1 MKAPSSS
8 MLPPSLEEL
17 RSMTPE
23 ALQELAA
30 SVKQQLIALSPGKK
44 AHLESSLGVA
54 ELSIALHACLKT
66 PHDYLIWDVGHQAY
80 VHKWL
85 TGRAEELVKMRTLHG
100 ISGFPR
106 REESVFD
113 PFGTGHSSTSISA
126 LGGLAMADRLKGI
139 SRKYVAVIGDGA
151 LTAGQ
156 AFEALNHLSD
166 LDLDLLVVLNDN
178 SRSLDLNVGAL
189 HHRRKYAAFFDALN
203 WNYTGPVD
211 GHRMSQLLPA
221 LEGVLEKGGLQ
232 LLHVQTRHPAFDR
245 AHGSKVPKAEGAM
258 DFSEAF
264 GRCMHDMLEE
274 ALDISV
280 VSPAMIEAAWLGDLR
295 RRYPHRVFDTGIT
308 EQHAVTFS
316 AGLAAGGQRVFCH
329 LYSSFSQRAIDQII
343 HDVALQNLPVTFV
356 LDRAGITG
364 SDGPTHH
371 GVFDVALFRSIP
383 NMEIWDAA
391 DGDMLTEIL
400 YYSLHCNRPLMVRI
414 PKAQTIRHLENE
426 RPPMQLFQLIEGE
439 GRRGR
444 IVLGHALGLIQQ
456 ESFKGPVAII
466 HRVKPFPAKE
476 VHQFAKQLHSLE
488 VWEDGC
494 MIGGLWEATATAV
507 ADLGIQLI
515 PRGVPDRF
523 IAHGQPEALWREI
536 HTDLD

>member
-1 MKAPSSS
+1 MKTPSSS
-8 MLPPSLEEL
+8 LQPPSLEEL
-17 RSMTPE
+17 RAMTPE
-23 ALQELAA
+23 ALQALADM
-30 SVKQQLIALSPGKK
+30 VKQELMQLSPGKK
-44 AHLESSLGVA
+44 AHLESSLGVT
-54 ELSIALHACLKT
+54 ELSIALHARLNT
-66 PHDYLIWDVGHQAY
+66 PQDLLIWDVGHQAY

-106 REESVFD
+106 REESLFD

-166 LDLDLLVVLNDN
+166 LDLDLLVILNDN

-189 HHRRKYAAFFDALN
+189 HHQRKYAAFFDALN

-211 GHRMSQLLPA
+211 GHRMRQLLPA
-221 LEGVLEKGGLQ
+221 LEEVLEKGGLQ

-245 AHGSKVPKAEGAM
+245 AQGSKVPKAAGTM
-258 DFSEAF
+258 DFSEVF
-264 GRCMHDMLEE
+264 GACMQEMLEE
-274 ALDISV
+274 GLDVAV

-295 RRYPHRVFDTGIT
+295 RRFPHRVFDTGIT

-316 AGLAAGGQRVFCH
+316 AGLAAGGQSVFCH

-343 HDVALQNLPVTFV
+343 HDVALQHLPVTFV

-391 DGDMLTEIL
+391 NGDMLTEIL
-400 YYSLHCNRPLMVRI
+400 RYSLQHQGPLMVRI
-414 PKAQTIRHLENE
+414 PKAETFRHVELD
-426 RPPMQLFQLIEGE
+426 RVPIQLFELVEGE
-439 GRRGR
+439 GGIGR
-444 IVLGHALGLIQQ
+444 IVLGHAQSLLPEQA
-456 ESFKGPVAII
+456 FAGPMAII
-466 HRVKPFPAKE
+466 HRVKPFPVRE
-476 VHQFAKQLHSLE
+476 VQRFAKQLHSLE
-488 VWEDGC
+488 VWEDGSA
-494 MIGGLWEATATAV
+494 IGGLWEATAAAV
-507 ADLGIQLI
+507 ADLGIRLI

-523 IAHGQPEALWREI
+523 IAHGKPEELWGEI
-536 HTDLD
+536 LGN